1 MNIALISTSPPYRGG
16 ISDHNKGLYNH
27 LNKNHS
33 VQIFSFYYQ
42 YPKILFP
49 GKTQKI
55 SNNKKFENSHYSI
68 STINPLSWKK
78 TVNSILRFNPD
89 LVIFS
94 YWNPFVGISLGSIA
108 KQLKSKI
115 GDNKLISICHNI
127 KPHEHSIIDK
137 KLIKNY
143 TKPFKKFIFMS
154 SFVQNEL
161 KHFKD
166 KYQSIVRFLPIDID
180 YESKFNKTNVRS
192 EMGYKIDENLIL
204 FSGLIRPYK
213 GLDNLLH
220 GVKDYLKKNSNSKLI
235 VAGEAYESLDKYKSL
250 INKYGIQNQVI
261 WINKFLS
268 HEELEKLMIMSDLLV
283 LPYHSASQSGIIS
296 QSWQYNLPAI
306 VNNVG
311 GLSEYVDH
319 KKSGYIIND
328 NSISSLSNTINHFFN
343 SNDRIEMCEYI
354 NSNKNKFSWD
364 YYVSGIWELLNE
376 S

>member
-16 ISDHNKGLYNH
+16 ISDHNKGLYNN
-27 LNKNHS
+27 LSKNHS

-42 YPKILFP
+42 YPRILFP
-49 GKTQKI
+49 GKSQKI
-55 SNNKKFENSHYSI
+55 SNKKKFQNSHYSI
-68 STINPLSWKK
+68 STINPLSWTK
-78 TVNSILRFNPD
+78 TANSILEFNPD

-108 KQLKSKI
+108 KQLKHKI

-127 KPHEHSIIDK
+127 KPHENSMIDK

-143 TKPFKKFIFMS
+143 IKPFKKFIFMS
-154 SFVQNEL
+154 SFVENEL
-161 KHFKD
+161 KYFKE

-180 YESKFNKTNVRS
+180 YESKFNKINIRS
-192 EMGYKIDENLIL
+192 EMGYAVDENLIL

-220 GVKDYLKKNSNSKLI
+220 GVKDYLTKNKNSKLI
-235 VAGEAYESLDKYKSL
+235 IAGEAYESLNKYKSI
-250 INKYGIQNQVI
+250 INKYDIKNQVI

-311 GLSEYVDH
+311 GLSEYVVH
-319 KKSGYIIND
+319 KKSGYVIND
-328 NSISSLSNTINHFFN
+328 NSISSLSNKINHFFN
-343 SNDRIEMCEYI
+343 SNDRIEMPQYI
-354 NSNKNKFSWD
+354 NLNKNKFSWD

>member
-49 GKTQKI
+49 GKSQKI

-108 KQLKSKI
+108 KQLQSKI
-115 GDNKLISICHNI
+115 GANKLISICHNI
-127 KPHEHSIIDK
+127 KPHEGSIIDK

-143 TKPFKKFIFMS
+143 TKPFNKFIFMS

-180 YESKFNKTNVRS
+180 YKSEFNKTNIRS
-192 EMGYKIDENLIL
+192 EMGYEVDENLIL

-220 GVKDYLKKNSNSKLI
+220 GVKDYLTKNSNSKLI
-235 VAGEAYESLDKYKSL
+235 IAGEAYESLNKYKL
-250 INKYGIQNQVI
+250 IINKYGIQNQVI

-328 NSISSLSNTINHFFN
+328 NSISSLANKINRFFN
-343 SNDRIEMCEYI
+343 SNDRITMPQYI
-354 NSNKNKFSWD
+354 NSNKSKFSWD